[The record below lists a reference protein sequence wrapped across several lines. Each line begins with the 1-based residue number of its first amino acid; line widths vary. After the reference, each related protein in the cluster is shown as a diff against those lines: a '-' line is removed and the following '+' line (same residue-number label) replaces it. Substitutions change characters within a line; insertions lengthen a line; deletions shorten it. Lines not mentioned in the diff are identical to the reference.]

1 MLQVFLV
8 IGVTGGAVLSAGLSS
23 SIGSVKG
30 VSVPDALIG
39 GILMLWGSRFA
50 SGCTRCVVNIELIHV
65 FEKKTM
71 QYGTRSNKVY
81 FFYCYFQIR
90 SRQLFFGDLVLSSL
104 KTMKINNNFS
114 ESI

>member
-39 GILMLWGSRFA
+39 GVLMLWGSRFA

-65 FEKKTM
+65 FEKK
-71 QYGTRSNKVY
+71 NHA
-81 FFYCYFQIR
+81 IR
-90 SRQLFFGDLVLSSL
+90 YTF
-104 KTMKINNNFS
+104 K
-114 ESI
+114 

>member
-39 GILMLWGSRFA
+39 GVLMLWGSRFA

-65 FEKKTM
+65 FEKKTPCN
-71 QYGTRSNKVY
+71 TVHV
-81 FFYCYFQIR
+81 QIR
-90 SRQLFFGDLVLSSL
+90 YISFIVIFKFVHVNYFLGIWFYLV
-104 KTMKINNNFS
+104 
-114 ESI
+114 